1 MSIIIRNETP
11 ADYRA
16 VENLTRESFWNVY
29 RPGCTEHYVL
39 HCYRS
44 APDFVPELD
53 FVMEKDGELIGHVM
67 YSRSEITTSG
77 GKAIPIMTFGPISI
91 APGYKRQG
99 YGKRLLDYSMEKA
112 RDMGAKPLDGMGE
125 FEELFARIGAIRRD
139 PALDISR
146 KAVVVMCADN
156 GIVEEKISQSGQDV
170 TAKVAA
176 AMGRG
181 TSSVCRM
188 AKAAGVEVIPVD
200 IGINEEGSPEGVLP
214 CKVRRGT
221 RNFIKERAMT
231 EQETLAA
238 IEIGMELAKRLAHE
252 GYKLLA
258 TGEMGIGNT
267 TTSSAVAAALLS
279 CDPKEITGKGAGL
292 SDTALLRKIAVVEE
306 GIQMHELYQ
315 ADAFDVLCAVGGL
328 DIAGLSGVF
337 IGGALAHVPVVVD
350 GVISAVAALAAERMI
365 PGVRDYVIPSHKSR
379 EPAAERILE
388 ELGIRPVL
396 DAGLALGE
404 GTGAVMMCG
413 LLDIARTIYGERT
426 TFADIDVAP
435 YHRFG

>member
-1 MSIIIRNETP
+1 MTLEETLEKIHP
-11 ADYRA
+11 ADKTA
-16 VENLTRESFWNVY
+16 MEAALAHWNNIAM
-29 RPGCTEHYVL
+29 PL
-39 HCYRS
+39 HSLGRLQDTVVRI
-44 APDFVPELD
+44 AGMTGNARVDL
-53 FVMEKDGELIGHVM
+53 KK
-67 YSRSEITTSG
+67 
-77 GKAIPIMTFGPISI
+77 KA
-91 APGYKRQG
+91 
-99 YGKRLLDYSMEKA
+99 L
-112 RDMGAKPLDGMGE
+112 
-125 FEELFARIGAIRRD
+125 
-139 PALDISR
+139 
-146 KAVVVMCADN
+146 VVMCADN
-156 GIVEEKISQSGQDV
+156 GVVEEGVTQSGQEV
-170 TAKVAA
+170 TKIVAENFLKE
-176 AMGRG
+176 
-181 TSSVCRM
+181 
-188 AKAAGVEVIPVD
+188 KATASILCKKAGADIFPVD
-200 IGINEEGSPEGVLP
+200 IGIATDSTILQH
-214 CKVRRGT
+214 KVMYGT
-221 RNFIKERAMT
+221 KNMAKEPAMT
-231 EQETLAA
+231 REQAVQALEVG
-238 IEIGMELAKRLAHE
+238 IHMVEELKE
-252 GYKLLA
+252 KGYGIVA

>member
-1 MSIIIRNETP
+1 MLDRQQMRQLKIEP
-11 ADYRA
+11 PDQA
-16 VENLTRESFWNVY
+16 VYKE
-29 RPGCTEHYVL
+29 VL
-39 HCYRS
+39 GNWD
-44 APDFVPELD
+44 AL
-53 FVMEKDGELIGHVM
+53 
-67 YSRSEITTSG
+67 
-77 GKAIPIMTFGPISI
+77 
-91 APGYKRQG
+91 
-99 YGKRLLDYSMEKA
+99 
-112 RDMGAKPLDGMGE
+112 AKPLDGMGE

-365 PGVRDYVIPSHKSR
+365 PGVRDYVIPSHNSR

-413 LLDIARTIYGERT
+413 LLDIALTIYGERT